1 MSQIFKSK
9 IPINILFSLLDKI
22 AIKNEKQY
30 IIDNNS
36 YKKGIL
42 NNDINDFFEN
52 CKPYYYLSKQK
63 YLEKKITYNSLITI
77 IRQICNYNEIK
88 YTSQI
93 KYDKSKYNIIYYIYF
108 TN

>member
-9 IPINILFSLLDKI
+9 IPTDILFKLLDNI
-22 AIKNEKQY
+22 ATKDEKKY
-30 IIDNNS
+30 IVDNNS

-42 NNDINDFFEN
+42 NNSIDEFLEN
-52 CKPYYYLSKQK
+52 CKPYYFLSKKK
-63 YLEKKITYNSLITI
+63 YLEKKITYNSLITV

-93 KYDKSKYNIIYYIYF
+93 KYDKSKYSILYFIYF
-108 TN
+108 AN

>member
-1 MSQIFKSK
+1 
-9 IPINILFSLLDKI
+9 LFSLLDKI

>member
-9 IPINILFSLLDKI
+9 IPIDILFKLLDNI
-22 AIKNEKQY
+22 AIKDEKKY
-30 IIDNNS
+30 VVDNNS

-42 NNDINDFFEN
+42 NNSINEFLEN
-52 CKPYYYLSKQK
+52 CKPYYFLSKKK
-63 YLEKKITYNSLITI
+63 YLEKKITYNSLITV

-93 KYDKSKYNIIYYIYF
+93 EYDKSKYSILYFIYF
-108 TN
+108 AN